1 MLVCPPDRLKAPQTI
16 ELPGKDRK
24 DLAVKT
30 LWSQGFCGLRHGGP
44 RQTMLSDRFPGGEK
58 KEEEANNEKEKAAV
72 SNQMFF
78 QGSSYEDR

>member
-1 MLVCPPDRLKAPQTI
+1 MLVCPQDRLKAPQTI

-44 RQTMLSDRFPGGEK
+44 RQTMLSDRFPGGGK